1 VLQGRVLS
9 QHRGQTELAV
19 QLLLPLLDQPDRD
32 QDQRPGRQ
40 AAQAQL
46 AGDQPG
52 LDGLA
57 QPDLVGQ
64 DRPATHR
71 PQRGPGR
78 LELVAERLE
87 PQPRQRHQRLEPGR
101 AHTPTACSTSIEV
114 ASSTVRPCS
123 RQRSNA
129 W

>member
-1 VLQGRVLS
+1 
-9 QHRGQTELAV
+9 
-19 QLLLPLLDQPDRD
+19 LPLLHQPDRD

-57 QPDLVGQ
+57 EPDLIGQ

-71 PQRGPGR
+71 PQRGPSR
-78 LELVAERLE
+78 LELVGERLE
-87 PQPRQRHQRLEPGR
+87 PQPRQRHQRLEPGPR
-101 AHTPTACSTSIEV
+101 PHPDRLVHQCRGGIVDSPALLQAAQQCLV
-114 ASSTVRPCS
+114 AVEPS
-123 RQRSNA
+123 RQSFPQRPLRER
-129 W
+129 